1 MMSSE
6 GYLADATTRHQVYV
20 QRYAGG
26 NLKRVAKFITKA
38 INAAKAA
45 VRGGLSPYGT
55 RRYTREIAALQGDLQ
70 GIYSDLKG
78 QAVLDLG
85 EFAAY
90 EAGFSARMLGQVV
103 TALVQT
109 QVPAADLVAA
119 AALADPMLL
128 EARAGVQRISIAGA
142 LDQFGTAKS
151 AQIVGEIQIGS
162 ALGETSQQITRRLTS
177 MHQLQQDQASAL
189 VRTMTNHVASTARA
203 ETFKANED
211 ILVGKRRI
219 ATLDGRTSPFCRSID
234 NTVVPFTA
242 PSPPFHWNCRTSEI
256 PVLKPE
262 FERGIPGSVRPAVG
276 PGGAEQVS
284 SKTTY
289 QQWLSR
295 QPVAFQ
301 IDVLGPA
308 RYKLFSKGELTLDK
322 FVDQNGKQITL
333 DELRELEPRA
343 FERAGI

>member
-1 MMSSE
+1 MSSE
-6 GYLADATTRHQVYV
+6 GYLADAATRHQVYV
-20 QRYAGG
+20 QRYAAG
-26 NLKRVAKFITKA
+26 NLKRVAKFITRA
-38 INAAKAA
+38 INTAKAA
-45 VRGGLSPYGT
+45 VRSGLSAYGT
-55 RRYTREIAALQGDLQ
+55 RRYTSEIDALQRDLQ

-78 QAVLDLG
+78 QAMLDLG
-85 EFAAY
+85 EFAGY
-90 EAGFSARMLGQVV
+90 EAAFSARMLGQVV
-103 TALVQT
+103 TAVVQT

-119 AALADPMLL
+119 AALAEPMQL

-203 ETFKANED
+203 ETFKANDD
-211 ILVGKRRI
+211 ILAGKRRI

-234 NTVVPFTA
+234 NTVVPFSA

-262 FERGIPGSVRPAVG
+262 FEREIPGSVRPAVG
-276 PGGAEQVS
+276 PDGAEQVS

-289 QQWLSR
+289 QQWLAR
-295 QPVAFQ
+295 QPSAFQ

-333 DELRELEPRA
+333 DELRQLEPLA
-343 FERAGI
+343 FERAGL